1 MNPENQLPQTLT
13 INITP
18 QDINLIFKY
27 LARVDLKGAETPEFN
42 RILSIFDA
50 RNLVKPQD
58 KSQEKPEETEKKS

>member
-1 MNPENQLPQTLT
+1 MNQENQLPQTLT

-50 RNLVKPQD
+50 RNFVKPQE
-58 KSQEKPEETEKKS
+58 KPQEKPEETEKKS

>member
-42 RILSIFDA
+42 RILSIFDS
-50 RNLVKPQD
+50 RNFAKP
-58 KSQEKPEETEKKS
+58 QEKPEETEKKS

>member
-1 MNPENQLPQTLT
+1 MNQENQLPQTLT

-50 RNLVKPQD
+50 RNFAKP
-58 KSQEKPEETEKKS
+58 QEKPEETEKKS

>member
-42 RILSIFDA
+42 RILSIFDS
-50 RNLVKPQD
+50 RNLVKPQEQ
-58 KSQEKPEETEKKS
+58 SPSETEKKS